1 MVRIPMTNRLLAL
14 TAAAIIAASL
24 GGCSSLRN
32 TFGVERGGP
41 DEFTVVRHAPLTLPP
56 DYNLRPP
63 QPGVPRPQEGTA
75 QSQAR
80 SAVLGSQSGL
90 VVGAGLGSVSTQSS
104 GEAALL
110 QQAGAGQID
119 PSIRDT
125 LNQEAGFDTVDRG
138 FLEGLIFWR
147 KPEPAGDVVDAEAEA
162 ARLKTNAE
170 QGLSV
175 TAGETPIIKRRKKA
189 LLEGIF

>member
-1 MVRIPMTNRLLAL
+1 MAGITMTKRLLAL
-14 TAAAIIAASL
+14 SAAAILAASL

-80 SAVLGSQSGL
+80 SAVVGSQSGL
-90 VVGAGLGSVSTQSS
+90 VVGSGLGSVSTQSS

-110 QQAGAGQID
+110 QQAGQID

-147 KPEPAGDVVDAEAEA
+147 KPEAAGDVVDPEAEA

-170 QGLSV
+170 QGLPA
-175 TAGETPIIKRRKKA
+175 TEGETPIIKRRKKA

>member
-1 MVRIPMTNRLLAL
+1 MTQRLLAL
-14 TAAAIIAASL
+14 TAAAALAATL
-24 GGCSSLRN
+24 AGCSTLRN

-41 DEFTVVRHAPLTLPP
+41 DEFTVVRHAPLSLPP

-63 QPGVPRPQEGTA
+63 QPGVPRPQESSPQA
-75 QSQAR
+75 QAR
-80 SAVLGSQSGL
+80 SAVVGSQSGL
-90 VVGAGLGSVSTQSS
+90 VVGSGLGSVGGGQSS
-104 GEAALL
+104 AEAALL
-110 QQAGAGQID
+110 QQAGADQVD

-147 KPEPAGDVVDAEAEA
+147 KPEVPGDVVDAEGEA
-162 ARLKTNAE
+162 QRIKTNAE
-170 QGLSV
+170 QGLPV

-189 LLEGIF
+189 LLEGVF

>member
-1 MVRIPMTNRLLAL
+1 MAGITMTNRFFAL
-14 TAAAIIAASL
+14 TAAAILAASL

-80 SAVLGSQSGL
+80 SAVVGSQSGL
-90 VVGAGLGSVSTQSS
+90 VVGSGLGSVSSQSS

-110 QQAGAGQID
+110 QQAGQID

-147 KPEPAGDVVDAEAEA
+147 KPEPAGDVVDPEAEA

-170 QGLSV
+170 QGLPV

>member
-1 MVRIPMTNRLLAL
+1 MTTRLLVLAATAL
-14 TAAAIIAASL
+14 LAASL
-24 GGCSSLRN
+24 AGCSSLRN

-41 DEFTVVRHAPLTLPP
+41 DEFTVVRQAPLTLPP

-75 QSQAR
+75 QAQAR
-80 SAVLGSQSGL
+80 SAVVGSQSGL
-90 VVGAGLGSVSTQSS
+90 VVGSGLGSVSSQSS

-110 QQAGAGQID
+110 QQAGAAQID

-147 KPEPAGDVVDAEAEA
+147 KPEPAGDVVDPEAEA

-170 QGLSV
+170 QGLPA
-175 TAGETPIIKRRKKA
+175 TAGDTPIIKRRKKA

>member
-1 MVRIPMTNRLLAL
+1 MAGITMTKRLLAL
-14 TAAAIIAASL
+14 SAAAILAASL

-80 SAVLGSQSGL
+80 SAVVGSQSGL
-90 VVGAGLGSVSTQSS
+90 VVGSGLGSVSTQSS

-110 QQAGAGQID
+110 QQAGQID

-147 KPEPAGDVVDAEAEA
+147 KPEAAGDVVDPEAEA

-170 QGLSV
+170 QGLP
-175 TAGETPIIKRRKKA
+175 TTEGETPIIKRRKKA